1 MDTFYQKC
9 VNFSLHIIN
18 LTYIVTMKK
27 PRKYKALRVDS
38 GFFQKSE

>member
-18 LTYIVTMKK
+18 FTYIVTMKK
-27 PRKYKALRVDS
+27 SRKYKALLVDS